1 MVQSER
7 GRKIMGR
14 KRKNQMARKSYSIRM
29 TEFERGILEEH
40 AKEQGMN
47 ASEYIRHL
55 ALCGGQVDAHVHE
68 DRRLL
73 LAQIARI
80 GNNINQIAR
89 RANENQFIS
98 SVDLDKVWEMLK
110 EIQKEVSAVG
120 QR

>member
-1 MVQSER
+1 
-7 GRKIMGR
+7 MGR
-14 KRKNQMARKSYSIRM
+14 KRKNQEARKSYSIRM

-55 ALCGGQVDAHVHE
+55 ALYGGQADAHVHE

-89 RANENQFIS
+89 HANENRFIS
-98 SVDLDKVWEMLK
+98 SVDLNKVWEMLK
-110 EIQKEVSAVG
+110 DIQKKVSVVG
-120 QR
+120 QK